1 MNNIEGTIFE
11 DYSSVVFDLDKT
23 IWECFTPEG
32 TSIGAYTMTAPF
44 ELKSGLLIK
53 DINGNYCKLQEGV
66 RTIIKSLDAD
76 DINLGVVSSGEKEHT
91 PLQAQPSVM
100 LLKKFDL
107 YKYFNLYVVCKQGIN
122 KREYVRPFGKTLF
135 IDDDNENLDEVKV
148 NEKVDVLDRK
158 VFEDWDHLFQ
168 KKVSSLL
175 FGLSSFLI
183 KRAKEDF
190 QLASGV
196 DILMSVYKAEANYT
210 LTKRRL
216 EEGDDVTDEE
226 NVRYLQTKQS
236 LTGIFE
242 NVITYLRSMLTDT
255 IEYSKKMPAADLVSD
270 KEEYRRH
277 HEEVVPRFENALGYL
292 NEASKYIY
300 NEGQWPQVF
309 IAIDNVVNLMHGDI
323 AYISHMM
330 MADEVSLQ
338 DSYEEYA
345 KVNEVPGFEAEDNV
359 SYYTG
364 VLEDKWDE
372 FIEFLTLQGKS
383 LQFNT
388 EASQKL
394 SWEEQPELGV
404 GDKIKMIKQLW
415 TLDDINYVGLEGVI
429 DRIEEAGIIVVFQ
442 AVNGEW
448 ARTIPLDDWENYM
461 VITEQASQKLSWQQ
475 QPEEKYLY
483 WLNRDDMEDIFVM
496 ARDYP
501 GNLPS
506 ITNSTFAQQL
516 RHDEGYAYNDFDYDN
531 IIIKDYTRESQ
542 RASVLEYWQK
552 AADKVGMN
560 LRFEK
565 VFKIEGS
572 F

>member
-242 NVITYLRSMLTDT
+242 NVIIYLRDMLTGT
-255 IEYSKKMPAADLVSD
+255 IEYSKTMPAADLVSD

-330 MADEVSLQ
+330 MEDEVSLQ

>member
-11 DYSSVVFDLDKT
+11 DYSSVVFDLDRT
-23 IWECFTPEG
+23 IWECFTSEG
-32 TSIGAYTMTAPF
+32 TSIGAYAMTAPF

-76 DINLGVVSSGEKEHT
+76 DINLGVVSSGEKENT

-196 DILMSVYKAEANYT
+196 DILMSVYKAEADYT

-242 NVITYLRSMLTDT
+242 NVITYLRGMLTGT
-255 IEYSKKMPAADLVSD
+255 IEYGKRKTHSPSYEALY
-270 KEEYRRH
+270 EI
-277 HEEVVPRFENALGYL
+277 VPRFENALEYL

-300 NEGQWPQVF
+300 NEGQWSQVF

-323 AYISHMM
+323 AYIAHMM
-330 MADEVSLQ
+330 SKDEVDLQ
-338 DSYEEYA
+338 DAYEGYVKKKEI
-345 KVNEVPGFEAEDNV
+345 PTFEAEDDV

-372 FIEFLTLQGKS
+372 FFQFLTLQGKS

-394 SWEEQPELGV
+394 SWQEQPEEVL
-404 GDKIKMIKQLW
+404 
-415 TLDDINYVGLEGVI
+415 
-429 DRIEEAGIIVVFQ
+429 
-442 AVNGEW
+442 
-448 ARTIPLDDWENYM
+448 
-461 VITEQASQKLSWQQ
+461 
-475 QPEEKYLY
+475 PEE
-483 WLNRDDMEDIFVM
+483 EGIFYELDSTNIWNILI
-496 ARDYP
+496 AAANYP
-501 GNLPS
+501 GEIPRVQNATLAEQ
-506 ITNSTFAQQL
+506 I
-516 RHDEGYAYNDFDYDN
+516 RRDEGYDFDDPDWDKEIAKFYAGDGVDEEGLS
-531 IIIKDYTRESQ
+531 IWKDYAGR
-542 RASVLEYWQK
+542 
-552 AADKVGMN
+552 VGIP
-560 LRFEK
+560 LQYERY
-565 VFKIEGS
+565 
-572 F
+572 